1 MKTRLFIVRHTE
13 TIGNVEKRLTGRQD
27 YEITERGQVLIQ
39 KLTKEL
45 EKIKFDRAYSSTSR
59 RAIKTIEPIVEKQNL
74 KIEESDELCEM
85 YFGIYDGWKWEDV
98 NKIQPE
104 IKQTQN
110 EINEIVGIPGQES
123 MEETANR
130 MYNYIFKIVKE
141 NPSDSS
147 SFIAELPEECFVEKK
162 YPIEDFELEVDGD
175 GDYSKVDVDNA
186 ITLYEHLCC
195 LPKHVLG
202 DERFWM
208 WLILEKCYAATIQAM
223 PMESGKKIIAD
234 HWLFGQGR
242 RRGLMFGAL
251 SRAYYRVQLTKDDTL
266 EDAYELTKFA
276 TQNYMRYREFTWRGY
291 SNNKTIVTGALKGEK
306 KAIAKYGDTIETI
319 KDYYPSIAKH
329 ISQLGS
335 VMLLDFMREDYI
347 LDSVLAFCD
356 SLAEA
361 NNIMPIK

>member
-141 NPSDSS
+141 NEGKTILISS
-147 SFIAELPEECFVEKK
+147 HGVAIEAFLRKIENIKQDGEIVGNRARVKVVKNKVAPPFREAEFDIVYGRGISKEGNILDLAVNLNLVEKAGAWFSYNGEK
-162 YPIEDFELEVDGD
+162 IGQGRENAKAYLKEHKEVAQELEEKIRENFRQAFEK
-175 GDYSKVDVDNA
+175 S
-186 ITLYEHLCC
+186 
-195 LPKHVLG
+195 LG
-202 DERFWM
+202 DE
-208 WLILEKCYAATIQAM
+208 E
-223 PMESGKKIIAD
+223 
-234 HWLFGQGR
+234 
-242 RRGLMFGAL
+242 
-251 SRAYYRVQLTKDDTL
+251 
-266 EDAYELTKFA
+266 EDPE
-276 TQNYMRYREFTWRGY
+276 QE
-291 SNNKTIVTGALKGEK
+291 VEP
-306 KAIAKYGDTIETI
+306 E
-319 KDYYPSIAKH
+319 
-329 ISQLGS
+329 
-335 VMLLDFMREDYI
+335 E
-347 LDSVLAFCD
+347 
-356 SLAEA
+356 
-361 NNIMPIK
+361 

>member
-123 MEETANR
+123 MEETAKR

-141 NPSDSS
+141 N
-147 SFIAELPEECFVEKK
+147 E
-162 YPIEDFELEVDGD
+162 
-175 GDYSKVDVDNA
+175 
-186 ITLYEHLCC
+186 
-195 LPKHVLG
+195 
-202 DERFWM
+202 
-208 WLILEKCYAATIQAM
+208 
-223 PMESGKKIIAD
+223 GKINIDK
-234 HWLFGQGR
+234 
-242 RRGLMFGAL
+242 
-251 SRAYYRVQLTKDDTL
+251 
-266 EDAYELTKFA
+266 
-276 TQNYMRYREFTWRGY
+276 FTWSCNRSIFKKNRKY
-291 SNNKTIVTGALKGEK
+291 KIQNMKEK
-306 KAIAKYGDTIETI
+306 NFD
-319 KDYYPSIAKH
+319 SI
-329 ISQLGS
+329 
-335 VMLLDFMREDYI
+335 MLQ
-347 LDSVLAFCD
+347 
-356 SLAEA
+356 
-361 NNIMPIK
+361 

>member
-1 MKTRLFIVRHTE
+1 ML
-13 TIGNVEKRLTGRQD
+13 IGNKVFPYPLLRDKDSNTDYKTTQFCFDFEMDNGIPMIVNGNLILKNISFYLDNPELKELYADGFVKAICEVECSNTVYREFF
-27 YEITERGQVLIQ
+27 EITESPQTKKIPITNFANIVTISAYLVA
-39 KLTKEL
+39 TKEICAFISTDFVDDYEGYSFHINPSNVL
-45 EKIKFDRAYSSTSR
+45 AADDGIKFRVDIDESNDNKMSS
-59 RAIKTIEPIVEKQNL
+59 IFTIV
-74 KIEESDELCEM
+74 
-85 YFGIYDGWKWEDV
+85 
-98 NKIQPE
+98 
-104 IKQTQN
+104 
-110 EINEIVGIPGQES
+110 
-123 MEETANR
+123 
-130 MYNYIFKIVKE
+130 
-141 NPSDSS
+141 
-147 SFIAELPEECFVEKK
+147 
-162 YPIEDFELEVDGD
+162 
-175 GDYSKVDVDNA
+175 
-186 ITLYEHLCC
+186 
-195 LPKHVLG
+195 G